1 MESVDVEVV
10 CGDCG
15 TVIKSHYDVGKH
27 IKLCKKNRKAR
38 RWVYVQRLQAEEQG
52 GDVIQHRADDV
63 IVLSR
68 KIGKRPENK
77 IKKQIREEDKRKK
90 KTTTTSDSTVEE

>member
-1 MESVDVEVV
+1 MRLLHTTIPQVKEKDKIESVDVE
-10 CGDCG
+10 
-15 TVIKSHYDVGKH
+15 
-27 IKLCKKNRKAR
+27 KNRKAR

-52 GDVIQHRADDV
+52 GDVIQHRAVDG

-68 KIGKRPENK
+68 KIGKGFENK